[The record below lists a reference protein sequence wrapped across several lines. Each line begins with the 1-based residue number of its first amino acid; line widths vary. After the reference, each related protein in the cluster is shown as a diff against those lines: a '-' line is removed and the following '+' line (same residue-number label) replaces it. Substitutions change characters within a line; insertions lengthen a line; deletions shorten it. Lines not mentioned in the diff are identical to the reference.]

1 MKKVSGYLYK
11 RGKVWIVSW
20 QHNGQ
25 RHKETTGT
33 GDKRKAMIERDRILA
48 PFRLESQAA
57 TLSNLVTRIEETHA
71 DRERLDDAE
80 VALPLGDVWEAYEA
94 ATNRPDSGP
103 VTLSNYESW
112 WNRFQKWISANR
124 PERKELRDI
133 TNEDAQAYAG
143 HLQTMV
149 SPSTF
154 NRHAFFLGL
163 LFKVLKSSGRLHRNP
178 FDRENVTR
186 KKAVQNARDALTVEQ
201 LVKVCA
207 SVTGEMRTLFAIGVY
222 CGFRLADAALLR
234 WDSIDLAK
242 NVISLIPRKTARR
255 SHKRVNVPIH
265 PSLKGILLETP
276 VENRNGHLMPEVAN
290 TFQAYNGALSY
301 RVQKVFKD
309 CKILV
314 TEDIA
319 TEEKGKKASA
329 KKSDRKAPIRIG
341 FHSLRHALVTMSVNA
356 GTPLAVL
363 GGIMGHTTE
372 RMTGHYHHLTGD
384 AARSAIAV
392 LPDVLPHAEETTS
405 PTPQLAPSNTAP
417 AIMDT
422 LRELVDRMTPET
434 WQVQRDNV
442 LKLIQQQTEHG
453 QKSA

>member
-1 MKKVSGYLYK
+1 MKKVSGQLYK
-11 RGKVWIVSW
+11 RGKFWIVAW
-20 QHNGQ
+20 QHNGI
-25 RHKETTGT
+25 RHKESTHTGN
-33 GDKRKAMIERDRILA
+33 KRDALKERDRILA
-48 PFRLESQAA
+48 PFRLESQEA
-57 TLSNLVTRIEETHA
+57 TLSNLITRVEEAHA
-71 DRERLDDAE
+71 EHQRLDDADP
-80 VALPLGDVWEAYEA
+80 ALPLNTVWDAYEA
-94 ATNRPDSGP
+94 ASNRPDSGP

-112 WNRFQKWISANR
+112 WKRFQTWISVNR

-163 LFKVLKSSGRLHRNP
+163 LFKVLKTQGRLHRNP

-186 KKAVQNARDALTVEQ
+186 KKAVQNSRDALTVEQ
-201 LVKVCA
+201 LITVCA
-207 SVTGEMRTLFAIGVY
+207 SVTGEMRMLFAIGVY

-234 WDSIDLAK
+234 WDSIDLIK
-242 NVISLIPRKTARR
+242 SVISLIPRKTARR

-265 PSLKGILLETP
+265 PALKSILLETP
-276 VENRNGHLMPEVAN
+276 SENHHGYLMPEVAN
-290 TFQAYNGALSY
+290 TFQSYNGALSY

-314 TEDIA
+314 TEDTA
-319 TEEKGKKASA
+319 SQTPDKKAPT
-329 KKSDRKAPIRIG
+329 KKTDKKAPVRIG

-392 LPDVLPHAEETTS
+392 LPDVLPHAESVAS
-405 PTPQLAPSNTAP
+405 PTVPSDTAP
-417 AIMDT
+417 AILDT
-422 LRELVDRMTPET
+422 LRELVDKMTPET
-434 WQVQRDNV
+434 WQTQRDNV
-442 LKLIQQQTEHG
+442 LMIIQQQTQHG